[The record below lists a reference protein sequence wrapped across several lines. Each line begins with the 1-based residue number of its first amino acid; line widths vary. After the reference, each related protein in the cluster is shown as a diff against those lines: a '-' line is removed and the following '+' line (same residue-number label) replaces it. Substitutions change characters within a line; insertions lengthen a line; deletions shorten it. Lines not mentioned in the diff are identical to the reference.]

1 MSRASRPAHSQCL
14 AIGQNCRCRLAF
26 EFSYIQ
32 GCPIIQGSIRTRA
45 GAQGVQFDKEH
56 PLDWDTL
63 NATRGFCGLGKCY
76 FPSRLSE
83 HEAGQAC

>member
-1 MSRASRPAHSQCL
+1 MRSSSVLTGLVPLRGWDSGFDS
-14 AIGQNCRCRLAF
+14 AF
-26 EFSYIQ
+26 DKDTSW
-32 GCPIIQGSIRTRA
+32 GS
-45 GAQGVQFDKEH
+45 GVQFDKEH

>member
-1 MSRASRPAHSQCL
+1 MLTSGVLTGLVASA
-14 AIGQNCRCRLAF
+14 AG
-26 EFSYIQ
+26 IQ
-32 GCPIIQGSIRTRA
+32 GSIQRSIRTRA

>member
-1 MSRASRPAHSQCL
+1 MLIASSVLTGLVAS
-14 AIGQNCRCRLAF
+14 AAGT
-26 EFSYIQ
+26 Q
-32 GCPIIQGSIRTRA
+32 GSIQGSIQGSRRKQA
-45 GAQGVQFDKEH
+45 GAQGAQFDKEH